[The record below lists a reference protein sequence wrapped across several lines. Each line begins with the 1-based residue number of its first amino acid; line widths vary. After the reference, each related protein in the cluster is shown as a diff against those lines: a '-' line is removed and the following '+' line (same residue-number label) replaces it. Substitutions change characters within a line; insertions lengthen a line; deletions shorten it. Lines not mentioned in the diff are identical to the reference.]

1 MARQKCKRFTS
12 FRPPCCQFHPNTIKP
27 AKEAITLLSEEVEA
41 LYLMDL
47 LELYQEEAALKMEV
61 SRPTFARIIKSARH
75 KVALAILGG
84 HTLHLENSKERYVV
98 ALCSE
103 SETSPY
109 IGLSPKSK
117 YIHFF
122 TLDKHQISEQHFIE
136 NPLFRDAN
144 AKPPLLLSELFVN
157 HRVNIFITGTIGQGF
172 KSTLSAKG
180 IPVLLK
186 EIIAEEEIKALW

>member
-12 FRPPCCQFHPNTIKP
+12 FRPPCCQFNPHTVKP
-27 AKEAITLLSEEVEA
+27 VKESITLLSEEVEA

-84 HTLHLENSKERYVV
+84 HSLHLENTKERYVI

-109 IGLSPKSK
+109 RGLSPKSR

-122 TLDKHQISEQHFIE
+122 TLEDHQMSEHHFME
-136 NPLFRDAN
+136 NPLFFDPE
-144 AKPPLLLSELFVN
+144 AKPTLLLSELFVN
-157 HRVNIFITGTIGQGF
+157 HRVNVFVTSTIGHGF
-172 KSTLSAKG
+172 KNTLTAKG
-180 IPVLLK
+180 IPVLLI
-186 EIIAEEEIKALW
+186 EGMTEEEIKALW

>member
-1 MARQKCKRFTS
+1 MSRQKCKRFTS
-12 FRPPCCQFHPNTIKP
+12 FRPPCCQFNPHLARPL
-27 AKEAITLLSEEVEA
+27 KESITLLAEEVEA

-75 KVALAILGG
+75 KVALALLGG
-84 HTLHLENSKERYVV
+84 HTLHLESHKERYVV
-98 ALCSE
+98 AACSE
-103 SETSPY
+103 SEVSPY
-109 IGLSPKSK
+109 TELSPKSR

-122 TLDKHQISEQHFIE
+122 TLENHQMNEHHVIQ
-136 NPLFRDAN
+136 NPLTIN
-144 AKPPLLLSELFVN
+144 QSKPSIVLTELFLEQ
-157 HRVNIFITGTIGQGF
+157 RVNIFITGTIGQGF

-186 EIIAEEEIKALW
+186 EAVTNEEIMALW

>member
-1 MARQKCKRFTS
+1 MPRQKCKRFMS
-12 FRPPCCQFHPNTIKP
+12 FRPPCCQFNPHNLKP
-27 AKEAITLLSEEVEA
+27 QQESITLLAEEVEA

-47 LELYQEEAALKMEV
+47 LELYQEEAAQKMEV

-75 KVALAILGG
+75 KVASAILGG
-84 HTLHLENSKERYVV
+84 HTLHLENTKERYVV

-103 SETSPY
+103 NEKSPY
-109 IGLSPKSK
+109 SGLSPKSR

-122 TLDKHQISEQHFIE
+122 TLENHQISEHHFMK
-136 NPLFRDAN
+136 NPLFSDPE

-157 HRVNIFITGTIGQGF
+157 HRVNVFVTSTIGQGF
-172 KSTLSAKG
+172 KNTLTAKG

-186 EIIAEEEIKALW
+186 ESIAEEEIKALW

>member
-1 MARQKCKRFTS
+1 MPRQKCKRFMS
-12 FRPPCCQFHPNTIKP
+12 FRPPGCQFNPHNLKP
-27 AKEAITLLSEEVEA
+27 QQESITLLAEEVEA

-84 HTLHLENSKERYVV
+84 QTLHLESSKERYVV
-98 ALCSE
+98 VLCSE
-103 SETSPY
+103 NESSPY
-109 IGLSPKSK
+109 SGLSPKSR

-122 TLDKHQISEQHFIE
+122 TLENHQIREHHFME
-136 NPLFRDAN
+136 NPLFSDPE

-157 HRVNIFITGTIGQGF
+157 HRVNVFVTSTIGQGF
-172 KSTLSAKG
+172 KNTLTAKG

-186 EIIAEEEIKALW
+186 ETIAEEEIKALW